1 LLNNEKTE
9 LSRLKKNRESLWKE
23 NQKLRQKTG
32 IVNKKSLKTDYDKRD
47 EDIKS
52 QSQRIISLQEYHSQL
67 TKIIE
72 RANQIQMA
80 KMTN

>member
-1 LLNNEKTE
+1 M
-9 LSRLKKNRESLWKE
+9 WKE

-47 EDIKS
+47 ESIKNLS
-52 QSQRIISLQEYHSQL
+52 ESIIALQEYHAQL

-80 KMTN
+80 KMTQ

>member
-1 LLNNEKTE
+1 M
-9 LSRLKKNRESLWKE
+9 
-23 NQKLRQKTG
+23 RQKTG

-47 EDIKS
+47 EEIKN
-52 QSQRIISLQEYHSQL
+52 QSDRIVALQEYHAQL
-67 TKIIE
+67 TKVIE